1 MTGQVILG
9 SKPKVNFVIGWYIFF
24 TTSTVFPI
32 SIQWGFSFVKP
43 RGLISNQPLL
53 LKRTQS
59 PAVALAWFR
68 IKITMDRIVK
78 FCPKYIRLFVF
89 QNTDVSF

>member
-24 TTSTVFPI
+24 TTRTVFPI

-59 PAVALAWFR
+59 PVVALTWFR
-68 IKITMDRIVK
+68 IKKTMNGDCQILSR
-78 FCPKYIRLFVF
+78 KYEVF
-89 QNTDVSF
+89 RKISQSRM

>member
-1 MTGQVILG
+1 MSLAGT
-9 SKPKVNFVIGWYIFF
+9 FF
-24 TTSTVFPI
+24 SITRSVFPT

-59 PAVALAWFR
+59 LAVALAWFR
-68 IKITMDRIVK
+68 IKITMNGNCQILPRK
-78 FCPKYIRLFVF
+78 YEAFCVLK
-89 QNTDVSF
+89 D